1 MTTTKAP
8 DRHLTKNSGLRLPTA
23 LLTSLRALA
32 KAEDRSLTNYL
43 TRVLQ
48 AHLSCVSVEKPE
60 QGKANA
66 QV

>member
-1 MTTTKAP
+1 MTTTKAT
-8 DRHLTKNSGLRLPTA
+8 DRHLTKNSGLRLPTD

-48 AHLSCVSVEKPE
+48 AHLNRVSVEKPE
-60 QGKANA
+60 
-66 QV
+66 